1 MLTEQKFKELYEQA
15 SRLRTVGADGA
26 AREVLLFLFDH
37 GETAGGYGVVRLSF
51 VLREL
56 TELAGLS
63 GTAGAS
69 DSGEAQKT
77 RQALEERR
85 DAREGAARKGDADFN
100 QLQELVA
107 LNRALSDPQRSMTL
121 YKSLQ
126 EPARTHPQIAEIRRM
141 LAGLVRED
149 ILPADAERIADQIQ
163 LEKLKRQILE
173 LSRRVAE
180 LAAGQPREQQL
191 RLLVVSAKAV
201 ADKYRTQ
208 EELPRDAQERRFLAE
223 LSREIASLFHRHALL
238 RGLPQGLAQGDDARA
253 RLESLSRDLVAL
265 VARHEINGDLLQ
277 DEELRESLVKLARK
291 VAAHI
296 SEHRI
301 QEDFGSEGGVR
312 LPDYSDLLSERIT
325 RDGLLVYEVLLRI
338 DDESMAEKVG
348 AWLLAF
354 HQDAEMYS
362 NLLAAARRARK
373 PDVESRL
380 REDAERLMTV

>member
-1 MLTEQKFKELYEQA
+1 VLTEHKFKELYEEA
-15 SRLRTVGADGA
+15 SRLRTLGADAA

-37 GETAGGYGVVRLSF
+37 GESAGGYGVVRLSF

-63 GTAGAS
+63 GTSAGNGG
-69 DSGEAQKT
+69 GEEKKT

-85 DAREGAARKGDADFN
+85 DAREGAARKGAADFN

-107 LNRALSDPQRSMTL
+107 LNRGLDDAQRSMTL
-121 YKSLQ
+121 YKDLQ

-141 LAGLVRED
+141 LSGLVRED
-149 ILPADAERIADQIQ
+149 ILPTDAERIADQIQ

-191 RLLVVSAKAV
+191 RLLVVNAKAL
-201 ADKYRTQ
+201 ADKYRTR
-208 EELPRDAQERRFLAE
+208 EELPREAEERRALAE
-223 LSREIASLFHRHALL
+223 LSGEIASLFQRHALL
-238 RGLPQGLAQGDDARA
+238 RGLPQGDDARA
-253 RLESLSRDLVAL
+253 RLQSLSNDLVAL
-265 VARHEINGDLLQ
+265 VARHEINRDLLQ
-277 DEELRESLVKLARK
+277 DEELQEGIVKLARK

-296 SEHRI
+296 SEYRI
-301 QEDFGSEGGVR
+301 AEDFGGEGGVH
-312 LPDYSDLLSERIT
+312 LPDYRNLLSEKIA

-338 DDESMAEKVG
+338 DDDPTAEKMG

-354 HQDAEMYS
+354 RQDGEMYS
-362 NLLAAARRARK
+362 NLLAATRRAKK
-373 PDVESRL
+373 PDIESRL
-380 REDAERLMTV
+380 REEAERLMIV